1 MYMSIYIYIVYTSQL
16 YVRYN
21 HSCEPYH
28 FVGCTSKYFS
38 FFVEPENCSMACG
51 FVLIRLS
58 RLSPCWTPPGFVL
71 DLFMLRRVY
80 NIGNIS
86 RKGFLS

>member
-1 MYMSIYIYIVYTSQL
+1 MYGITTV
-16 YVRYN
+16 VN
-21 HSCEPYH
+21 HIILWDAHLSN
-28 FVGCTSKYFS
+28 YFS

-86 RKGFLS
+86 RKGFLSWP